1 MDAVNPYR
9 LWQAEV
15 YANVS
20 GFNNHAYQCFDC
32 IGYLHYANKYNILIA
47 SMGTDSVANTVVT
60 SDGRIAS
67 DANSGKDCD
76 VLLSDIWNNLC
87 VKGVHVVVRY
97 VDLWIDDDFDTRTS
111 FTVGEKKSITVW
123 AEEGSCD
130 KTQQK
135 NFRSSILATPDVF
148 LN

>member
-1 MDAVNPYR
+1 
-9 LWQAEV
+9 
-15 YANVS
+15 
-20 GFNNHAYQCFDC
+20 
-32 IGYLHYANKYNILIA
+32 
-47 SMGTDSVANTVVT
+47 MGTDSIANTVVT
-60 SDGRIAS
+60 TDGRIANDS
-67 DANSGKDCD
+67 NSGKDCD

-97 VDLWIDDDFDTRTS
+97 VDLWINDDFDTRTS

-130 KTQQK
+130 KSLQK
-135 NFRSSILATPDVF
+135 NFRSSILPASEVF